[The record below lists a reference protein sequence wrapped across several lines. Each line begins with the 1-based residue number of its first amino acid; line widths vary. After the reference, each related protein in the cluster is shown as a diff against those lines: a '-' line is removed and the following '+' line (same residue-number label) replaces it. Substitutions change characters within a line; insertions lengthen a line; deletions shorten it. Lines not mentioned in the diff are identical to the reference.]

1 MNNNPDKQEAPVNKS
16 NLAIILPCVLL
27 LGVLT
32 ACDRQET
39 TYMVG
44 TLERDR
50 IDVVVESNEPI
61 TVIHAK
67 DGQEVEPG
75 DLILEQDPAR
85 AAARL
90 AQQVGLRNQAAARL
104 AELERGPREELIRE
118 ARAKLEASR
127 ARQINAKANL
137 QRTREVFERGLS
149 SEGRLDLAETNH
161 KTAVEQVNADSEAL
175 DRLLHGTTI
184 EELDQAA
191 AAVEAG
197 EAQVRQAQ
205 LDLER
210 TRILAPVAGV
220 VDKVLFRVGERPAPG
235 TTIAVILDSSR
246 TYARVYVPEHLRTRV
261 TPGAGIDVRIDGE
274 EETFSGTVRWV
285 SSDATFTPYF
295 ALTEHDRSRLSFL
308 AEIDIPDAAQLPSGV
323 PLQADFPVE

>member
-1 MNNNPDKQEAPVNKS
+1 VNKPNRLS
-16 NLAIILPCVLL
+16 TLILLPLFFT
-27 LGVLT
+27 LT
-32 ACDRQET
+32 ACDREED

-61 TVIHAK
+61 ITIQAR
-67 DGQEVEPG
+67 DGQEVAAG
-75 DLILEQDPAR
+75 DLILEQDPER

-104 AELERGPREELIRE
+104 AVLQRGPREESIRE

-127 ARQINAKANL
+127 AREVNTLAIYK
-137 QRTREVFERGLS
+137 RTQEVFDQGLS
-149 SEGRLDLAETNH
+149 SDFRRDTDETNH
-161 KTAVEQVNADSEAL
+161 KTAVAHVKADSEAL

-184 EELDQAA
+184 EELDQAT
-191 AAVEAG
+191 AAVEAS

-205 LDLER
+205 LDLDR
-210 TRILAPVAGV
+210 TRIFAPVSGV
-220 VDKVLFRVGERPAPG
+220 VDKVLYRIGERPAPG
-235 TTIAVILDSSR
+235 TTIAIVLDSSR

-261 TPGAGIDVRIDGE
+261 IPGASIDVRVDGVD
-274 EETFSGTVRWV
+274 GTLAGRVRWV

-295 ALTEHDRSRLSFL
+295 ALTEHDRSRLSYL
-308 AEIDIPDAAQLPSGV
+308 AEIDIPEAADLPSGV
-323 PLQADFPVE
+323 PLQADLPGE

>member
-1 MNNNPDKQEAPVNKS
+1 
-16 NLAIILPCVLL
+16 
-27 LGVLT
+27 
-32 ACDRQET
+32 
-39 TYMVG
+39 MVG

-61 TVIHAK
+61 TVIHAR
-67 DGQEVEPG
+67 DGQEIEVG
-75 DLILEQDPAR
+75 DLVLEQDPAR

-90 AQQVGLRNQAAARL
+90 AQQVGLRDQAAARL

-118 ARAKLEASR
+118 ARAKLKASR
-127 ARQINAKANL
+127 ALETNAQVNYRRA
-137 QRTREVFERGLS
+137 QEVYDRGLS
-149 SEGRLDLAETNH
+149 SQGRLDQAETSF

-210 TRILAPVAGV
+210 TRIIAPVAGV
-220 VDKVLFRVGERPAPG
+220 VDKVLFRVGERPSPG

-261 TPGAGIDVRIDGE
+261 TPGVDIDVRIDGE
-274 EETFSGTVRWV
+274 EENFSGTVRWV

-308 AEIDIPDAAQLPSGV
+308 AEIDIPDAAHLPSGV
-323 PLQADFPVE
+323 PLQADFPAE